1 MYSALVKQ
9 SSFLLF
15 RCTVWLFVVPWP
27 AALQAS
33 LFFIKS
39 WCLLKI
45 MFIELVILSN
55 HLILCFF
62 LLLLSSI
69 FHSIMVFSN
78 ESALSFNWFIK
89 TLIFKVVNDIFELT
103 STIFVTLFYLFPL
116 FFTFSLS
123 LSSASCVLL
132 WNFIQFHCLYFLSIT
147 VILLFKLV
155 LAVALEFATHIYNK
169 SSFTSTPLYYSWVMW
184 VSYNNKLTYFIPLFF
199 CIIVIINFIY
209 EHTLAYVYV
218 YVWIYR
224 NKSKHSQQQCSIITL
239 SKLFSIKSIKNR
251 KIKVFSFTSLISSP
265 MLFLYLCRSVFLIL

>member
-155 LAVALEFATHIYNK
+155 LGGEESRWRRNRTERSLSLLQIHRKNNRTVKKVYKT
-169 SSFTSTPLYYSWVMW
+169 TSD
-184 VSYNNKLTYFIPLFF
+184 
-199 CIIVIINFIY
+199 
-209 EHTLAYVYV
+209 
-218 YVWIYR
+218 R
-224 NKSKHSQQQCSIITL
+224 
-239 SKLFSIKSIKNR
+239 
-251 KIKVFSFTSLISSP
+251 
-265 MLFLYLCRSVFLIL
+265 

>member
-1 MYSALVKQ
+1 MSDSVI
-9 SSFLLF
+9 
-15 RCTVWLFVVPWP
+15 PWT
-27 AALQAS
+27 AALHAS

-69 FHSIMVFSN
+69 FHSITVFSN

-89 TLIFKVVNDIFELT
+89 ALIFKVVNDIFEL
-103 STIFVTLFYLFPL
+103 ILYLLFFSICFPYSLLFPFH
-116 FFTFSLS
+116 FFRPL
-123 LSSASCVLL
+123 VILL

-169 SSFTSTPLYYSWVMW
+169 SSFTSTALYYSWVMW
-184 VSYNNKLTYFIPLFF
+184 VSYNNKLT
-199 CIIVIINFIY
+199 
-209 EHTLAYVYV
+209 
-218 YVWIYR
+218 
-224 NKSKHSQQQCSIITL
+224 
-239 SKLFSIKSIKNR
+239 
-251 KIKVFSFTSLISSP
+251 
-265 MLFLYLCRSVFLIL
+265 